1 MIMMYISVF
10 PIAISMRRTNVYEER
25 SLGIYGSAEEE
36 DEDIKEPSYI
46 GAHLRRQLSFDLLV
60 HFLGIVHHRHCRSRS
75 FGE

>member
-10 PIAISMRRTNVYEER
+10 PIAISMRRTNVHEER

-46 GAHLRRQLSFDLLV
+46 GGHSYV
-60 HFLGIVHHRHCRSRS
+60 GN
-75 FGE
+75 